1 MAVNTLTL
9 SHTGGRQSPEYTRYI
24 GNDKL
29 LTITD
34 TPLAP
39 LVSSTT
45 MAPLDISTT
54 IAMYIPRI
62 SLWSRWSQQSDFN

>member
-45 MAPLDISTT
+45 IVYVLTVTSFSYKI
-54 IAMYIPRI
+54 
-62 SLWSRWSQQSDFN
+62 